1 MNAPMREPRA
11 DPLYARPL
19 PERPSYATG
28 MLLDATDFTA
38 EQTYHRGRLAR
49 ALSSLAGGVAG
60 GGTLAGLRVLYQSAI
75 DAGPDQ
81 RPEEIRVEP
90 GVAVDRLG
98 RLVEL
103 PRPACLRLVPW
114 FAAQSAIDGGDSL
127 RLAAYTGLE
136 RLGSPRAVA
145 DDGPLPARAVVAD
158 VFVRFVGCAQG
169 LTPSFATGPYDALDA
184 VATARLRDAYEL
196 LLVLRP
202 GLDPDPPTGFD
213 GLPDPGPDL
222 AGIADP
228 LERRA
233 RLHDAVLD
241 AYPPS
246 GRAGSPDELEPLQ
259 EHPNGVDRSAV
270 FLARVFLPVAAAD
283 PPLRSAEPV
292 RVDNWRRRF
301 LPGVALISRW
311 IGA

>member
-1 MNAPMREPRA
+1 MSALTREPQA

-19 PERPSYATG
+19 PERPVYATG
-28 MLLDATDFTA
+28 MLLDASDFA
-38 EQTYHRGRLAR
+38 DEQTYHRGRLAR
-49 ALSSLAGGVAG
+49 ALAQLAG
-60 GGTLAGLRVLYQSAI
+60 GGTLAGLRVSYQSAI
-75 DAGPDQ
+75 EAGPGQ

-98 RLVEL
+98 RLIEL

-114 FAAQSAIDGGDSL
+114 FAAQGAVDGGDSL
-127 RLAAYTGLE
+127 RLAAYGGLDRFTSA
-136 RLGSPRAVA
+136 RLVA
-145 DDGPLPARAVVAD
+145 EGGALPARAVVAD

-169 LTPSFATGPYDALDA
+169 YTPSFATGPYDALDA
-184 VATARLRDAYEL
+184 VATSRLRDAYEL

-202 GLDPDPPTGFD
+202 GLDDAFD
-213 GLPDPGPDL
+213 GLPDRGLDL
-222 AGIADP
+222 AAIADP
-228 LERRA
+228 TERQA

-246 GRAGSPDELEPLQ
+246 GRAGSPDELEPLR
-259 EHPNGVDRSAV
+259 EHPDGVDRSAV
-270 FLARVFLPVAAAD
+270 YLARVLLPVDAAD
-283 PPLRSAEPV
+283 PPVRNAEAV

-301 LPGVALISRW
+301 VPAISMISRW

>member
-1 MNAPMREPRA
+1 MSAAMREPQA

-28 MLLDATDFTA
+28 MLLDAADFAA
-38 EQTYHRGRLAR
+38 EQTYHRSRLAR
-49 ALSSLAGGVAG
+49 ALAQLAGGVAG
-60 GGTLAGLRVLYQSAI
+60 GGTLAGLRVAYQSAI
-75 DAGPDQ
+75 DVGPNQ
-81 RPEEIRVEP
+81 RPEEVRVEP

-98 RLVEL
+98 RLIEL

-114 FAAQSAIDGGDSL
+114 FAAQNAIDGGDSL
-127 RLAAYTGLE
+127 RLAAYGGLDRFTSA
-136 RLGSPRAVA
+136 RLVA
-145 DDGPLPARAVVAD
+145 DDGALPARAVVAD

-169 LTPSFATGPYDALDA
+169 FTPSFASGPYDALDA

-202 GLDPDPPTGFD
+202 GLDGAFD

-222 AGIADP
+222 AAIADP
-228 LERRA
+228 AERRA
-233 RLHDAVLD
+233 RLHDAVLA

-246 GRAGSPDELEPLQ
+246 GRAGSAGELEPLR

-270 FLARVFLPVAAAD
+270 YLARVLLPVGAGD
-283 PPLRSAEPV
+283 PPARTAEAV